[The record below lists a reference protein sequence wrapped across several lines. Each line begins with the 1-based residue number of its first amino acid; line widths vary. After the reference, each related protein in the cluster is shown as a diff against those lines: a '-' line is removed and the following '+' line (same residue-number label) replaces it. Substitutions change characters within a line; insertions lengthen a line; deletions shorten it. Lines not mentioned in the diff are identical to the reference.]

1 MYGTTHPYFASDMMV
16 EAEAEMAFNAREVLP
31 DIPVPVLLVC
41 GDEDRYI
48 SKEMYEETARLIPDC
63 TLRMYAGVGHV
74 GAVRDE
80 RFPRDVLDFVRQ
92 RSAVQAERD
101 AEQRPAA
108 QPKRRA
114 KRRTG
119 TDQPAAIEEP
129 TAIDQPAA
137 ATEPPATPAPSL
149 AGSSGG

>member
-1 MYGTTHPYFASDMMV
+1 
-16 EAEAEMAFNAREVLP
+16 
-31 DIPVPVLLVC
+31 VLLVC
-41 GDEDRYI
+41 GDRDMYI
-48 SKEMYEETARLIPDC
+48 PKELYEETARLIPDC
-63 TLRMYAGVGHV
+63 TLRMYEGIGHV

-92 RSAVQAERD
+92 RPAVQAEGD
-101 AEQRPAA
+101 AEVRPAA

-119 TDQPAAIEEP
+119 TEKPAAIEEA

-137 ATEPPATPAPSL
+137 ATEPPATPTPSL
-149 AGSSGG
+149 AGSSGD